1 MRGKCGFVADKI
13 GETSNKTMQYDYHRA
28 EKENEIVSKLRCQP
42 GEVWNETLQQCL
54 AYGGGMKKQEKPSA
68 DKAIST
74 ESNSR
79 KAPAAPA
86 LPQAGTL

>member
-1 MRGKCGFVADKI
+1 MK
-13 GETSNKTMQYDYHRA
+13 YDYHREEA
-28 EKENEIVSKLRCQP
+28 KTEILSKMRCQP

-74 ESNSR
+74 EANSR

-86 LPQAGTL
+86 MPQQTLQM